1 MGKIKTFGMDF
12 NGELG
17 KEAVKVICFDADAGA
32 VGMAKTAKTLAY
44 IMKTLGIE
52 NETKTA
58 FTGLYRDEL
67 VAVFDEML
75 DEALE
80 IYNWEVNGVAG

>member
-1 MGKIKTFGMDF
+1 
-12 NGELG
+12 
-17 KEAVKVICFDADAGA
+17 
-32 VGMAKTAKTLAY
+32 MAKTAKTLAY